1 MLLQL
6 CLIGEF
12 ADHIRVHRNSNLESA
27 VSLREW
33 ILWRQIFL
41 SNVSRSVDDADW
53 PDNTGPMG
61 CVWTDKLEMVNTVA
75 RSIREPA
82 VLFQVDADELWT
94 PQAIVGAYRMLQAA
108 KSANETQGGGSCIRT
123 HAHFFVAPGL
133 VTVTPNGYGHST
145 SYEWTRVWNFAPSDM
160 FVDSAFISISVLRT
174 LVIFEIA

>member
-1 MLLQL
+1 MFQLLKF

-12 ADHIRVHRNSNLESA
+12 ARHIRLHRNSNLETA
-27 VSLREW
+27 VSQREW
-33 ILWRQIFL
+33 NDWRQIFL
-41 SNVSRSVDDADW
+41 SNVSRSVDYADW
-53 PDNTGPMG
+53 PDSTGPIMG

-94 PQAIVGAYRMLQAA
+94 PEAVVGAFRMLQAA
-108 KSANETQGGGSCIRT
+108 KTQGGGSCIRT

-160 FVDSAFISISVLRT
+160 FVDSALKLISVLRT
-174 LVIFEIA
+174 SAIFEIA